1 MQREKKKHLVLIH
14 YGGGH
19 GAWCWYKVAALLKS
33 SGHKVTA
40 LDMAASGIHPKQAE
54 ELNSISEYYEPL
66 MEFLE
71 SLDGEERVILVGHSL
86 GGVGVSLAM
95 EKFPEKI
102 AATVFVSSWMPS
114 PDLSFFTLSQE
125 SQARRRSESNS
136 HSKFDDNNSSQPKR
150 SMKFTPE
157 FLASNLYQLSPPEDL
172 TLALSLL
179 RPTRIFGD
187 EEMSGE
193 NARVTEE
200 KYGSVKRVYIM
211 CEQDNI
217 ILKEYRKSVS

>member
-1 MQREKKKHLVLIH
+1 
-14 YGGGH
+14 
-19 GAWCWYKVAALLKS
+19 LLKS

-125 SQARRRSESNS
+125 VLYTLL
-136 HSKFDDNNSSQPKR
+136 F
-150 SMKFTPE
+150 
-157 FLASNLYQLSPPEDL
+157 NLHI
-172 TLALSLL
+172 T
-179 RPTRIFGD
+179 T
-187 EEMSGE
+187 
-193 NARVTEE
+193 
-200 KYGSVKRVYIM
+200 
-211 CEQDNI
+211 
-217 ILKEYRKSVS
+217 